1 MIFYDI
7 LLPIFLLIAVGA
19 AFSRFLR
26 AELDPLAQY
35 ALFVATPA
43 LVFSALVR
51 HPLVP
56 DQVVRLVGHM
66 VLYTA
71 ILWAVAD
78 LAARGLGFD
87 AGLRRA
93 FVLATVPMNIGN
105 YGLPLVRFAF
115 GPEAEPFS
123 ILVFVVYSI
132 PLCTWAIWVAAGG
145 GLRTLQGMGAT
156 LKIPIFHAAVLA
168 AAVVSL
174 GWTVPAPVGKAV
186 GLVGGSAIPVLLVIL
201 GMQLHRNRAG
211 TFGWSLAVAAVV
223 RLVVGPLVAWGLAE
237 ALGFR
242 GVEQKVLVLQTAT
255 PTAVLVLL
263 YALRFG
269 SRPDWIA
276 SAILVTTLASA
287 ASVTAVLWL
296 LL

>member
-1 MIFYDI
+1 MIFIDI
-7 LLPIFLLIAVGA
+7 LLPIFLLIAAGV
-19 AFSRFLR
+19 AFSRFLK
-26 AELDPLAQY
+26 ADLDPLAQY

-43 LVFSALVR
+43 LVFAALVR

-56 DQVVRLVGHM
+56 DQVIRLVVHM
-66 VLYTA
+66 ALYTGL
-71 ILWAVAD
+71 LWAVAEFT
-78 LAARGLGFD
+78 ARGLGFD

-115 GPEAEPFS
+115 GPGAEPFS
-123 ILVFVVYSI
+123 ILVFVVYSL
-132 PLCTWAIWVAAGG
+132 PLCTWAVWVAAGG
-145 GLRTLQGMGAT
+145 GLGTVRGMGAT

-168 AAVVSL
+168 AVVVSL

-186 GLVGGSAIPVLLVIL
+186 ALVGQSAIPVLLVIL

-211 TFGWSLAVAAVV
+211 AFGWSLVVAAVV
-223 RLVVGPLVAWGLAE
+223 RLAVGPLVAWGLAE

-242 GVEQKVLVLQTAT
+242 GLEQKVLVLQTAT

-269 SRPDWIA
+269 CRPDWVA
-276 SAILVTTLASA
+276 SAVLVTTLASA